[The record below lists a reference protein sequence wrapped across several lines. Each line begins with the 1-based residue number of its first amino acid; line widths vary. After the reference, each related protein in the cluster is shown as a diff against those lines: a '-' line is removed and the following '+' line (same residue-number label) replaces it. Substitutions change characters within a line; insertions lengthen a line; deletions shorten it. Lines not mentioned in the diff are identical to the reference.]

1 MHGTGRNDF
10 FFGKMRVT
18 TTSAVVGRM
27 SRAIVRRSLA

>member
-1 MHGTGRNDF
+1 MHGTERNDF
-10 FFGKMRVT
+10 VSGKMRVT